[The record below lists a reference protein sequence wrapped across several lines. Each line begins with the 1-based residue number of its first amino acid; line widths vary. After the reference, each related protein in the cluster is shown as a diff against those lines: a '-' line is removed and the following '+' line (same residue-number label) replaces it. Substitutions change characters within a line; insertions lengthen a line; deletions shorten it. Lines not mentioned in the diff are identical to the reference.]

1 MASNAK
7 AAQHL
12 ARTLFRLSVVNG
24 AVSDERV
31 GGALEYIRREKIP
44 NKPAVLRAYHRLVA
58 AEVAKSV
65 ADVEHAGSIA
75 SGALASISAAMTRK
89 YGRSVTAT
97 ARPNPSLIAGLRV
110 RVGDDTYE
118 SSVAAQLEVLASA
131 V

>member
-1 MASNAK
+1 MASQAK

-31 GGALEYIRREKIP
+31 GGVLEYIRKEKIP
-44 NKPAVLRAYHRLVA
+44 HKPAVLRAYHRLVA
-58 AEVAKSV
+58 AEVARSV
-65 ADVEHAGSIA
+65 AAVEHAGSLEAGSLESIA
-75 SGALASISAAMTRK
+75 AAMTKK
-89 YGRSVTAT
+89 YGRKVSATAT
-97 ARPNPSLIAGLRV
+97 ANPALLAGLRV

-118 SSVAAQLEVLASA
+118 SSVAAQLEALASA